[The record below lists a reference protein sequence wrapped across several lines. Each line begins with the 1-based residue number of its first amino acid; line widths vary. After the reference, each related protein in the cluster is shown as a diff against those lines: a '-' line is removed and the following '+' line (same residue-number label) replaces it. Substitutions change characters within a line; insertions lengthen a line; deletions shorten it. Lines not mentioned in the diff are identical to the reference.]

1 MSGSPARTA
10 TAGEPFERRV
20 PLLYHL
26 ADDAGEIAAACHDM
40 AVRLR
45 SGGTLVVFGHGAA
58 STDSQHVFFERPG
71 LLTPE
76 VVS

>member
-1 MSGSPARTA
+1 M
-10 TAGEPFERRV
+10 
-20 PLLYHL
+20 

-45 SGGTLVVFGHGAA
+45 SGGTLVVFGYGAA